1 MTEQEILFIDTI
13 RTLPDNELNLLAN
26 ECNQCLSSG
35 IWPIEGE
42 MVRRLDEAF
51 GTVGDWPTAT
61 SICINVAFEFMKRN
75 ALPF

>member
-1 MTEQEILFIDTI
+1 MTKQEFLFIEDI
-13 RTLPDNELNLLAN
+13 RTLPDDELNLLAN

-35 IWPIEGE
+35 TWPIEGE

-61 SICINVAFEFMKRN
+61 SICIGVALEFMKRN